1 MQRFLFCIFALLFLF
16 YRPLPLHAIATYS
29 GIVKSASGSVMVTRG
44 SQVLEATAG
53 FELQVGDI
61 VQTGRN
67 STAGLVFSDDTLLT
81 MGPRTEIVVEAYLFE
96 PVEGR
101 MSFVMRILQGTLSYI
116 SGQIAKLAPESVQ
129 LIMPAATIGVR
140 GTHVLIKVD
149 E

>member
-1 MQRFLFCIFALLFLF
+1 MQRFLLGFVALMILVCG
-16 YRPLPLHAIATYS
+16 PLPLHAITSYS
-29 GIVKSASGSVMVTRG
+29 GIVKSASGSVTVARG
-44 SQVLEATAG
+44 GQILEAAEG

-61 VQTGRN
+61 VQTGRD

-81 MGPRTEIVVEAYLFE
+81 MGSQTKIAVEAYLFE

-101 MSFVMRILQGTLSYI
+101 MSFVMRILKGTLSYL

-149 E
+149 D